1 MSQLIC
7 GPRLTIAGRAVPM
20 TPMAIGGLEF
30 FMSAAVA
37 ELEDLTIAGI
47 EGVRS
52 IPDGAVVELG
62 GVRGRVVVDRSAP
75 VGDDGGVWVAVLPL
89 DGCGAVVECV
99 TARQITR
106 CGGDR
111 AGAWWGRV
119 APALQ
124 MALAARIGAEK
135 SARELTEARAVLR
148 DVSSRHES
156 AMDKLVADAHEWADD
171 NDLCSRFDDF
181 MEEHNLPTRL
191 KDYDV
196 EVSVRL
202 TERVTVRVSGV
213 RDSDAAEQR
222 VDHDDVEEALG
233 NCGLGGLS
241 LEDFDVVEAE
251 PV

>member
-1 MSQLIC
+1 MSV
-7 GPRLTIAGRAVPM
+7 AV
-20 TPMAIGGLEF
+20 
-30 FMSAAVA
+30 S

-52 IPDGAVVELG
+52 ISDGSVVELG
-62 GVRGRVVVDRSAP
+62 GVRGRVVVDRSEP
-75 VGDDGGVWVAVLPL
+75 VSVDGAVWVAMLPL
-89 DGCGAVVECV
+89 DGSGAVVECV
-99 TARQITR
+99 TARQITA
-106 CGGDR
+106 CGGDS
-111 AGAWWGRV
+111 AGPWWGRV

-124 MALAARIGAEK
+124 LALASRVHASA
-135 SARELTEARAVLR
+135 SARELASARVALR
-148 DVSSRHES
+148 EVESRNEL
-156 AMDKLVADAHEWADD
+156 AMGKLVADAHEWADD

-222 VDHDDVEEALG
+222 VDRDDVEEALG